1 MLRIRCFIF
10 FDTHTGVEAKKG
22 LGIGNQ
28 IYVERSEG
36 QVRLVVIAVQGC
48 PSGLMLIGH
57 RREEG

>member
-28 IYVERSEG
+28 TYVERSEG
-36 QVRLVVIAVQGC
+36 QVRLVVIAVRAV
-48 PSGLMLIGH
+48 LAV
-57 RREEG
+57 